1 MSTAEMGS
9 EINSGVII
17 IAPPWPRSG
26 SANIFGAQIMA
37 YASANYK
44 VLLHLGPTS
53 LWHVATQASFWEDAI
68 AAMHFP
74 GVETVTYSRASDAQT
89 RFSRS
94 FMQWLWAGRD
104 DAIKISARYAASASL
119 PDDLIDFI
127 RRHPVEL
134 IQANHAFE
142 MLLAERV
149 SEKVVAIQGRRPLL
163 VCETHDIQAENFFS
177 CQPANIHSKKT
188 DRFSSLLASEL
199 DLYQGSDILTHCSP
213 SELAFFAAK
222 LPGKRHELLLPTLL
236 PNVEKQLVSRR
247 NASSEFLYDFM
258 YCGNNNEANVASVVW
273 LLTEVLPLVKEKSYR
288 IAIIGRV
295 CELVR
300 MRNPEVFH
308 ANEGYFVG
316 EARDI
321 TEYYGKTRAVLA
333 PALSGTGSSVK
344 LIEAMCA
351 GKAVIA
357 TSRTLRGLPQ
367 ELKLAPSLA
376 GFDAPA
382 AFATAMAAALECA
395 EDGVM
400 NAALYDRFF
409 SSAGFRNRLKSILG
423 GASGELEVE
432 CGIAFECERRQ

>member
-1 MSTAEMGS
+1 MSS
-9 EINSGVII
+9 EHNRGVII

-53 LWHVATQASFWEDAI
+53 LWHVATQASFWDDAI

-74 GVETVTYSRASDAQT
+74 GVENVTYSRASDLQT

-104 DAIKISARYAASASL
+104 DAIKISARYAASAAL

-149 SEKVVAIQGRRPLL
+149 SDKVVAIQGRRPLL

-177 CQPANIHSKKT
+177 CQPANIHSRKT

-199 DLYQGSDILTHCSP
+199 DLYRGGDILTHCSP
-213 SELAFFAAK
+213 SELEFFAAK

-236 PNVEKQLVSRR
+236 PSVEKQLIARR
-247 NASSEFLYDFM
+247 NASPEFLYDFI
-258 YCGNNNEANVASVVW
+258 YCGNNNEANVASVIW
-273 LLTEVLPLVKEKSYR
+273 LLTEVFPLVKEKSYR
-288 IAIIGRV
+288 IAIIGRIG
-295 CELVR
+295 ELVR
-300 MRNPEVFH
+300 MRNPAVFH

-316 EARDI
+316 EAQDI
-321 TEYYGKTRAVLA
+321 TEYYCRAHAVLA
-333 PALSGTGSSVK
+333 PALSGTGSSIK

-351 GKAVIA
+351 GKAVVA

-367 ELKLAPSLA
+367 ELTSAPSLA

-382 AFATAMAAALECA
+382 DFATAMGAALESA
-395 EDGVM
+395 EAGLI

-409 SSAGFRNRLKSILG
+409 SSARFRHRLNAIVG
-423 GASGELEVE
+423 EASGELEVA
-432 CGIAFECERRQ
+432 GRVAFECGRRP